1 MLFCYN
7 CQVFTYYALLK
18 QKNRQEKNYF
28 SKAQGGHTLVGD
40 IVHISPESPPPP
52 TLPPPSRN
60 CGQLCS
66 HPNQICQILDNF

>member
-7 CQVFTYYALLK
+7 CQVFTYYALSK

-40 IVHISPESPPPP
+40 IVRISPESHPPPP
-52 TLPPPSRN
+52 SPP
-60 CGQLCS
+60 
-66 HPNQICQILDNF
+66 HPVIADNFVPILTKFAKF